1 MESPRLRG
9 PSAPLT
15 AVSAAVVVSV
25 LALQATAAGLPA
37 PIMELPDFPS
47 ILHGQARN
55 LASVTSDAEALALFS
70 TRLAPLLDL
79 KHMMVALTDQST
91 ASKSSDGAT
100 SSDLTKAAVRL
111 TAEMAAWRL
120 AAAVKEAVNAE
131 DATALQTIQQE
142 AMPQQTWL
150 LEGKERAFLRRMMT
164 QSAVL
169 TSIQTTQV
177 QESDTPAGYEGY
189 AAYLDRTYPRFIGPD
204 SSWLA
209 LAEKEGPAGLRRRL
223 MEFWERTPLSNV
235 DQEKVAARYFH
246 IRLRPVLVA
255 HLAALA
261 IRAEAE
267 AEQRAR
273 DEWLRLRSWQ
283 DRLREMKGL
292 ARLCGT
298 WHWTVHN
305 HKNHQEHKT
314 ILSFLPPDVP
324 SPDGP
329 RPTKIVVL
337 GDTVYLRWEFQ
348 GGFQED
354 SLLFTGGSQR
364 LEGTF
369 TNSAGAWGSITGKRA
384 AACTR
389 H

>member
-1 MESPRLRG
+1 MQRI
-9 PSAPLT
+9 
-15 AVSAAVVVSV
+15 AVAAAVVVSV
-25 LALQATAAGLPA
+25 LALHAIAAGSHTPV
-37 PIMELPDFPS
+37 MELPDFPS
-47 ILHGQARN
+47 ILRVQARN

-70 TRLAPLLDL
+70 TRLGSLLDL
-79 KHMMVALTDQST
+79 KDAISALTNQPA
-91 ASKSSDGAT
+91 ASKDSDGT
-100 SSDLTKAAVRL
+100 VSSDLTKAAVRL
-111 TAEMAAWRL
+111 TAEMVAWRL
-120 AAAVKEAVNAE
+120 AAAVKEAANAE
-131 DATALQTIQQE
+131 DTTALQTIQRE
-142 AMPQQTWL
+142 TMPQQSWL
-150 LEGKERAFLRRMMT
+150 LEGKERAFLRQTMT
-164 QSAVL
+164 HSAVL
-169 TSIQTTQV
+169 TSIQTTEV

-189 AAYLDRTYPRFIGPD
+189 AAYLDRTYPRFTGPE

-209 LAEKEGPAGLRRRL
+209 MAEREGPAGLRRRL

-235 DQEKVAARYFH
+235 EKEKLAARYFH
-246 IRLRPVLVA
+246 IRLRPVLLA

-267 AEQRAR
+267 AEQRTR

-283 DRLREMKGL
+283 DTLRKMKGL

-298 WHWTVHN
+298 WQWTVHN
-305 HKNHQEHKT
+305 HKNHQEHKMV
-314 ILSFLPPDVP
+314 LSFLPPDVP
-324 SPDGP
+324 SPGGP

-348 GGFQED
+348 GGYQED

-384 AACTR
+384 AACSR
-389 H
+389 

>member
-1 MESPRLRG
+1 MESRRPRV

-15 AVSAAVVVSV
+15 AVAAAVVVSV
-25 LALQATAAGLPA
+25 LALPVTGAGLPT
-37 PIMELPDFPS
+37 PITEGPDFPS
-47 ILHGQARN
+47 ILRMQAHN

-70 TRLAPLLDL
+70 TRLSPLLDL
-79 KHMMVALTDQST
+79 KDAMVALTDQSM
-91 ASKSSDGAT
+91 ASKGPDGAT

-142 AMPQQTWL
+142 AIPQQTWL
-150 LEGKERAFLRRMMT
+150 LEGKERPFLRQMMT

-169 TSIQTTQV
+169 TSIQTPQL
-177 QESDTPAGYEGY
+177 QEPDTPAGYEGY
-189 AAYLDRTYPRFIGPD
+189 AAYLDRTYPRLIGPD

-209 LAEKEGPAGLRRRL
+209 MAEQEGPAGLRRRL
-223 MEFWERTPLSNV
+223 MEFWERTHQS
-235 DQEKVAARYFH
+235 DIDKEKLAARYFH

-255 HLAALA
+255 QLAALA

-273 DEWLRLRSWQ
+273 DEWLLLRSWQ
-283 DRLREMKGL
+283 DRLRERKGF

-298 WHWTVHN
+298 WQWTVHN
-305 HKNHQEHKT
+305 HKNHQEYKM

-337 GDTVYLRWEFQ
+337 GDAVYLRWEFQ
-348 GGFQED
+348 GGYQED

-384 AACTR
+384 AACSR
-389 H
+389 

>member
-1 MESPRLRG
+1 MARRLRIS
-9 PSAPLT
+9 SAPRT
-15 AVSAAVVVSV
+15 AVAAAVVVSV
-25 LALQATAAGLPA
+25 LALQTTGAGLPT
-37 PIMELPDFPS
+37 PVMELPNFPS
-47 ILHGQARN
+47 ILRSQAHN

-70 TRLAPLLDL
+70 TRLSPLLDL
-79 KHMMVALTDQST
+79 KDAMVALTDQST
-91 ASKSSDGAT
+91 ASKGTDGAT

-111 TAEMAAWRL
+111 TGEMAAWRL

-223 MEFWERTPLSNV
+223 IEFWERTPLSNV

-246 IRLRPVLVA
+246 IRIRPVLVA
-255 HLAALA
+255 HLAAL
-261 IRAEAE
+261 
-267 AEQRAR
+267 
-273 DEWLRLRSWQ
+273 
-283 DRLREMKGL
+283 
-292 ARLCGT
+292 
-298 WHWTVHN
+298 
-305 HKNHQEHKT
+305 
-314 ILSFLPPDVP
+314 
-324 SPDGP
+324 
-329 RPTKIVVL
+329 
-337 GDTVYLRWEFQ
+337 
-348 GGFQED
+348 
-354 SLLFTGGSQR
+354 
-364 LEGTF
+364 
-369 TNSAGAWGSITGKRA
+369 
-384 AACTR
+384 
-389 H
+389 

>member
-1 MESPRLRG
+1 M
-9 PSAPLT
+9 
-15 AVSAAVVVSV
+15 VSV
-25 LALQATAAGLPA
+25 LALQTTGAGLPT
-37 PIMELPDFPS
+37 PVMELPNFPS
-47 ILHGQARN
+47 ILRSQAHN

-70 TRLAPLLDL
+70 TRLSPLLDL
-79 KHMMVALTDQST
+79 KDAMVALTDQST
-91 ASKSSDGAT
+91 ASKGTDGAT

-111 TAEMAAWRL
+111 TGELAAWRL

-131 DATALQTIQQE
+131 DATALQTIRQE
-142 AMPQQTWL
+142 VMPQQTWL
-150 LEGKERAFLRRMMT
+150 LEGKQRAFLRQMLM

-169 TSIQTTQV
+169 TSIQATDV
-177 QESDTPAGYEGY
+177 QEADTPAGYEEY

-204 SSWLA
+204 PSWLA
-209 LAEKEGPAGLRRRL
+209 MAEKDGPAGLRRRL
-223 MEFWERTPLSNV
+223 MEFWERTPQSNIDNV
-235 DQEKVAARYFH
+235 DKEKLAARYFH
-246 IRLRPVLVA
+246 LRLRPVLVA
-255 HLAALA
+255 QLTALA

-273 DEWLRLRSWQ
+273 DEWLSLRSWQ

-298 WHWTVHN
+298 WQWTVHN
-305 HKNHQEHKT
+305 HKNHQEHKMV
-314 ILSFLPPDVP
+314 LSFLPPDVP

-337 GDTVYLRWEFQ
+337 GDAVYLRWEFQ
-348 GGFQED
+348 GGYQEN

-384 AACTR
+384 GACTR
-389 H
+389 E

>member
-1 MESPRLRG
+1 
-9 PSAPLT
+9 
-15 AVSAAVVVSV
+15 VVSV
-25 LALQATAAGLPA
+25 LALQTTGAGLPT
-37 PIMELPDFPS
+37 PVMELPNFPS
-47 ILHGQARN
+47 ILRSQAHN

-70 TRLAPLLDL
+70 TRLSPLLDL
-79 KHMMVALTDQST
+79 KDAMVALTDQST
-91 ASKSSDGAT
+91 ASKGTDGAT

-111 TAEMAAWRL
+111 TGELAAWRL

-131 DATALQTIQQE
+131 DATALQTIRQE
-142 AMPQQTWL
+142 VMPQETWL
-150 LEGKERAFLRRMMT
+150 LEGKERAFLRQMLM

-169 TSIQTTQV
+169 TSIQATDV
-177 QESDTPAGYEGY
+177 QEADTPAGYEEY

-204 SSWLA
+204 PSWLA
-209 LAEKEGPAGLRRRL
+209 MAEKEGPAGLRRRL
-223 MEFWERTPLSNV
+223 MEFWERTPQSNIDNV
-235 DQEKVAARYFH
+235 DKEKLAARYFH
-246 IRLRPVLVA
+246 LRLRPVLVA
-255 HLAALA
+255 QLTALA

-283 DRLREMKGL
+283 DRLRDMKGL

-298 WHWTVHN
+298 WQWTVHN
-305 HKNHQEHKT
+305 HKNHQEHKMV
-314 ILSFLPPDVP
+314 LSFLPPDGP
-324 SPDGP
+324 APDGP

-337 GDTVYLRWEFQ
+337 GDAVYLRWDFQ

-354 SLLFTGGSQR
+354 SLLFTGGGRR

-389 H
+389 E

>member
-1 MESPRLRG
+1 MARRLRIS
-9 PSAPLT
+9 SAPRT
-15 AVSAAVVVSV
+15 AVAPAVVASL
-25 LALQATAAGLPA
+25 LALQAAGVGLPT
-37 PIMELPDFPS
+37 PVMELPNFPS
-47 ILHGQARN
+47 ILRSQAHN
-55 LASVTSDAEALALFS
+55 LASVTSDAEALTLFS
-70 TRLAPLLDL
+70 TRLSPLLDL
-79 KHMMVALTDQST
+79 KDAMVAVTNQST
-91 ASKSSDGAT
+91 ASKGSDGAT
-100 SSDLTKAAVRL
+100 SSDLNKAAVRL
-111 TAEMAAWRL
+111 TGELAAWRL

-131 DATALQTIQQE
+131 DATALQTVQQE
-142 AMPQQTWL
+142 AMPQQGWL
-150 LEGKERAFLRRMMT
+150 LEEKERAFLRQMMT

-169 TSIQTTQV
+169 TSIQTPQV
-177 QESDTPAGYEGY
+177 QESDAPAGYEGY
-189 AAYLDRTYPRFIGPD
+189 AAYLDRTYPRLTGPD
-204 SSWLA
+204 ASWLA
-209 LAEKEGPAGLRRRL
+209 MAEKEGSAGLRRRL
-223 MEFWERTPLSNV
+223 MEFWERTPQSDV
-235 DQEKVAARYFH
+235 DKEKLAARYFH
-246 IRLRPVLVA
+246 IRIRPVLVA

-283 DRLREMKGL
+283 DRLREIKGL

-337 GDTVYLRWEFQ
+337 GDAVYLRWEFQ

>member
-1 MESPRLRG
+1 MARRLRVS
-9 PSAPLT
+9 SAPLI
-15 AVSAAVVVSV
+15 AVTAAVVVSV
-25 LALQATAAGLPA
+25 LALQATGAGLPT
-37 PIMELPDFPS
+37 PVMELPDFPS
-47 ILHGQARN
+47 ILRMQARN
-55 LASVTSDAEALALFS
+55 LASVTSDAEALTIFS
-70 TRLAPLLDL
+70 TRLSPLLDL
-79 KHMMVALTDQST
+79 KDAMVALTNQST
-91 ASKSSDGAT
+91 ASKGSDGAT
-100 SSDLTKAAVRL
+100 SSDLTKGAVRL
-111 TAEMAAWRL
+111 TGELAAWRL

-131 DATALQTIQQE
+131 DGTALQTVQQE
-142 AMPQQTWL
+142 AIPQQTWL
-150 LEGKERAFLRRMMT
+150 LEGKERALLGQMLT

-169 TSIQTTQV
+169 TSIQTPQL
-177 QESDTPAGYEGY
+177 QEAETLAGYEEY

-209 LAEKEGPAGLRRRL
+209 MAEKEGAAGLRRRL
-223 MEFWERTPLSNV
+223 MEFWERTPQSDV
-235 DQEKVAARYFH
+235 DKEKVAARYFH
-246 IRLRPVLVA
+246 VRLRPVLVA
-255 HLAALA
+255 HLTALA

-273 DEWLRLRSWQ
+273 DEWLSLRSWQ

-298 WHWTVHN
+298 WQWTVHN
-305 HKNHQEHKT
+305 HKNHQEHKMV
-314 ILSFLPPDVP
+314 LSFLPPDVP
-324 SPDGP
+324 SADEP

-354 SLLFTGGSQR
+354 SLLFTGGGRR

>member
-1 MESPRLRG
+1 MESRRLRV

-15 AVSAAVVVSV
+15 AVAAAVVVSV
-25 LALQATAAGLPA
+25 LALQATGAGLPT
-37 PIMELPDFPS
+37 PVMELPDFPS
-47 ILHGQARN
+47 ILRMQARN
-55 LASVTSDAEALALFS
+55 LAAVTSDAEALALFS
-70 TRLAPLLDL
+70 TRLGPLLVL
-79 KHMMVALTDQST
+79 KDAMVALTDQST
-91 ASKSSDGAT
+91 TSKGSDGTT
-100 SSDLTKAAVRL
+100 SSDLTGAAVRL

-142 AMPQQTWL
+142 AMPQQSWL
-150 LEGKERAFLRRMMT
+150 LEGKERAFLRQMMT

-223 MEFWERTPLSNV
+223 MESWERTPQSDV
-235 DQEKVAARYFH
+235 DKEKLAARYFH
-246 IRLRPVLVA
+246 VRLRPVLVA
-255 HLAALA
+255 HLTALA

-283 DRLREMKGL
+283 DRLRDMKGL

-298 WHWTVHN
+298 WQWTVHN
-305 HKNHQEHKT
+305 HKNHQEHKMV
-314 ILSFLPPDVP
+314 LSFLPLDGPA
-324 SPDGP
+324 PDGP

-337 GDTVYLRWEFQ
+337 GDE
-348 GGFQED
+348 
-354 SLLFTGGSQR
+354 
-364 LEGTF
+364 
-369 TNSAGAWGSITGKRA
+369 
-384 AACTR
+384 
-389 H
+389 